1 VLRERGWLR
10 GVDFVMMREV
20 VRVQDAADLT
30 LSTRLVAERIQLL
43 PAGEA
48 SVQKAR
54 LANERGGA

>member
-1 VLRERGWLR
+1 
-10 GVDFVMMREV
+10 VMMREV

-54 LANERGGA
+54 LANERGST